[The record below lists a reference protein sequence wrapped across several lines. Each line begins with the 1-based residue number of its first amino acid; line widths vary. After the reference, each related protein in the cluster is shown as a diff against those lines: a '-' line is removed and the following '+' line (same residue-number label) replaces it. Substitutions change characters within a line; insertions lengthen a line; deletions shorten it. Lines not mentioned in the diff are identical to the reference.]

1 MHQNVLAVS
10 DLILMYLADY
20 WSESDKEEADT
31 PSTPKQDS
39 PPPPYDTYPR
49 PPSVSHL
56 QLFLGMCA
64 QSATPACSPAREH
77 TPGPRTV
84 LNPMFFKPV
93 LDLRYLLSNT
103 HCSLQWP
110 SLLFPLACREQGF
123 IIPLAVQNRLSY
135 RILSFC
141 SSVMMDSYSSM
152 QSLTTP
158 LSTFRENVIA
168 SGKTQTLL

>member
-1 MHQNVLAVS
+1 MHQDVLAVS
-10 DLILMYLADY
+10 DLILTFLVDY

-56 QLFLGMCA
+56 QLSLGMCA
-64 QSATPACSPAREH
+64 QSATSACSPAREH
-77 TPGPRTV
+77 TPGPRRV
-84 LNPMFFKPV
+84 LDRVDFNSV
-93 LDLRYLLSNT
+93 LDLRHLWSNT
-103 HCSLQWP
+103 HCKLQWP
-110 SLLFPLACREQGF
+110 SLLFALDCREQGF
-123 IIPLAVQNRLSY
+123 IIPLTVQNRLSY

-141 SSVMMDSYSSM
+141 SSFMMDSYSSM

-158 LSTFRENVIA
+158 LSTFWENVIA
-168 SGKTQTLL
+168 SGTALL